1 MVGVLKQVLEEQSIN
16 RALVHLR
23 EALAI
28 LDEANI
34 GAEFGA
40 RLDHLIC
47 LLQDQLEPKLDNLPG

>member
-1 MVGVLKQVLEEQSIN
+1 MVGELKQVLEQQAIN

-23 EALAI
+23 EALEI
-28 LDEANI
+28 LDESDI

-47 LLQDQLEPKLDNLPG
+47 LLQDQLEPKSDNLPN